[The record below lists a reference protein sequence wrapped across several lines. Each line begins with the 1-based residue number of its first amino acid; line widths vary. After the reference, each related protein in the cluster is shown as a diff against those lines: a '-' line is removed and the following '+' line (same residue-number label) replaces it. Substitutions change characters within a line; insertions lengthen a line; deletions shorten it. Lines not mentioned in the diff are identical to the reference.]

1 MAQDR
6 TDKTDETEVDAAK
19 DTPTEAEIQ
28 GALKVAIADVAPT
41 INKNETLSSGWE
53 YLALAKLRQER
64 GPDGK
69 LRYHIDEEEAR
80 RIVFLARGQKVGIL
94 GPMEPNPYAFDAACR
109 IGGRLLRSESEMPMQ
124 LREFLADVLSGKIER
139 PTKGGRPR
147 KAQVLDLYC
156 ISHAMALVDLGWL
169 HLGENTLTERGY
181 GTPKRL
187 SAVRAVSDAFCSAG
201 HHTTPARVKDVCA
214 HPSYAAI
221 QSAARELGLIG
232 NTCAILRQ
240 SLKYFRQD
248 PDGDFV

>member
-1 MAQDR
+1 MAQDK
-6 TDKTDETEVDAAK
+6 TDKTDETEEGEQN

-69 LRYHIDEEEAR
+69 LRCQIDEEEVR
-80 RIVFLARGQKVGIL
+80 RIVFRARGQKVGIL

-109 IGGRLLRSESEMPMQ
+109 MGGRLLRSESEMPEQ
-124 LREFLADVLSGKIER
+124 LREFIADVLSGKIER
-139 PTKGGRPR
+139 SNPAGRPR

-156 ISHAMALVDLGWL
+156 VSHAMALVDLGWL
-169 HLGENTLTERGY
+169 RLGENTSTERGNR
-181 GTPKRL
+181 TPKKL
-187 SAVRAVSDAFCSAG
+187 SAVRAVSDAFCSTG
-201 HHTTPARVKDVCA
+201 HYTTTARVKDVCTNS
-214 HPSYAAI
+214 SYAAI
-221 QSAARELGLIG
+221 QSAARELGLIE

-240 SLKYFRQD
+240 SLKYFREN
-248 PDGDFV
+248 PDGNFV